1 MEATLESAFKWAGL
15 KLGGGL
21 MFIVAIIGIRVVT
34 AIPAGVESE
43 IAELEALES
52 EIAAESVSAGRR
64 VEPKVDPKEM
74 PPVEDDSL
82 ASRLGATVRERLS
95 GPKEAGPDVDRLV
108 SCSLANGIH
117 FMRAADCATR
127 GGRSTDFD

>member
-1 MEATLESAFKWAGL
+1 MEATLESAFKRAGL
-15 KLGGGL
+15 KFGGGL
-21 MFIVAIIGIRVVT
+21 IFIVAIIGIRVVT
-34 AIPAGVESE
+34 ATSAGIESE

-52 EIAAESVSAGRR
+52 EIAAESVSMGRR
-64 VEPKVDPKEM
+64 VEPKET
-74 PPVEDDSL
+74 PPVEDGSL

-95 GPKEAGPDVDRLV
+95 GPTAAGPDADRLV

>member
-1 MEATLESAFKWAGL
+1 MEATLESAFKRAGL
-15 KLGGGL
+15 KFGGGL

-34 AIPAGVESE
+34 ATPAGVESE

-52 EIAAESVSAGRR
+52 EIAAESASVGRR
-64 VEPKVDPKEM
+64 VEAKET
-74 PPVEDDSL
+74 PPVEDGSL
-82 ASRLGATVRERLS
+82 ASWLGATVRERLS
-95 GPKEAGPDVDRLV
+95 GTTEAGPDVDRLV